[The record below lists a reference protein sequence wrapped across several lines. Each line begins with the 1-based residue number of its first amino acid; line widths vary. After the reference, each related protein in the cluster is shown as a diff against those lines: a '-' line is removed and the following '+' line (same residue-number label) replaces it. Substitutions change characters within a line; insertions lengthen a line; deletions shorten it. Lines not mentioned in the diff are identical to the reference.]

1 MRGAGVGD
9 GLGEGDGVGDGVCAR
24 ASSGSFEAAIPA
36 TPSAGRL
43 LTKFRLAMFAS
54 FARGALVFFFI
65 CFGDQMQMYAE
76 ITTEGIKYAGSK
88 LKLLPHIL
96 RLAEKVQP
104 QTVFDGFSGTTR
116 VSQAFAQAGYR
127 VIANDIAI
135 WSKVFAECYLLSPHP
150 LEHYQKLMD
159 HLNALPGRHGWFTE
173 HYGSADG
180 LKKPWQQHN
189 TLKLDAIREEIEH
202 LSGHEKV
209 VALTS
214 LILAMDEV
222 DSTLGHYAS
231 YLSEWSLR
239 SYREMKLRLPRIIPK
254 TKGHEVHQAD
264 IFDIVSNVEADLAYY
279 DPPYGSNNDKMP
291 PSRVR
296 YASYYHLWTSICL
309 FDKPELFG
317 KAKRRVDTS
326 DTLSASVFEDF
337 RRTKSTRFV
346 VVEAIDRL
354 LKQTHTKHIILSYS
368 SGGRATAEELNDVIR
383 SSGKLLEVVEIDYQR
398 NVMGGM
404 RWTHEWV
411 RDAEHKNREFLFLIE
426 R

>member
-1 MRGAGVGD
+1 
-9 GLGEGDGVGDGVCAR
+9 
-24 ASSGSFEAAIPA
+24 
-36 TPSAGRL
+36 
-43 LTKFRLAMFAS
+43 
-54 FARGALVFFFI
+54 
-65 CFGDQMQMYAE
+65 MQKYAE

-88 LKLLPHIL
+88 LKLVPHIL
-96 RLAEKVQP
+96 SLAEKVQP

-127 VIANDIAI
+127 VIANDIAV
-135 WSKVFAECYLLSPHP
+135 WSKVFAECYLLSPFP
-150 LEHYQKLMD
+150 REHYQGLMD
-159 HLNALPGRHGWFTE
+159 HLNAVPGRHGWFTE

-180 LKKPWQQHN
+180 LKKPWQLHN
-189 TLKLDAIREEIEH
+189 TLKLDAIREEIEL
-202 LSGHEKV
+202 LSGHEKA

-222 DSTLGHYAS
+222 DSTIGHHAS
-231 YLSEWSLR
+231 YLNEWSPR
-239 SYREMKLRLPRIIPK
+239 SHRQMKLRVPRIIPK
-254 TKGHEVHQAD
+254 TKEQVVHQAN
-264 IFDIVSNVEADLAYY
+264 IFHIVSNVDADLAYY

-309 FDKPELFG
+309 FDKPEVFG
-317 KAKRRVDTS
+317 KAKRRADTS

-337 RRTKSTRFV
+337 RRNEAGRFV
-346 VVEAIDRL
+346 VVEAIEQL
-354 LKQTHTKHIILSYS
+354 LKQTKSKHIILSYS

-383 SSGKLLEVVEIDYQR
+383 SSGKLLEVVEIDYKR

-411 RDAEHKNREFLFLIE
+411 REAEVTNREFLFLIE